1 MQAIRRRKRE
11 RNEMGERDQERPE
24 DLRTKGYSYA
34 RLGKALL
41 GTRVIGEY
49 GVILVESVYKQNMK
63 NGR

>member
-1 MQAIRRRKRE
+1 
-11 RNEMGERDQERPE
+11 MGERDQERPE